1 MNDQPLKNRI
11 ALITGSSRGIGRAIA
26 LAYARAGAAV
36 VVNYVGGEAA
46 AGEVVAAIKGAGGRA
61 VVVQG
66 DVAKLE
72 DHARLLA
79 AARSLG
85 GVANVLVNNAA
96 VEQRAPVLDCTA
108 EEWDRHLDVN
118 LKGVFFLSQAFARE
132 LVAAGRPGRIINV
145 SSTHETRPLRN
156 AAIYNITK
164 GGLAMLTKSLALELA
179 PRGITVNGLVPGAIR
194 TDLNRAVLADPAR
207 EAAVLAKIPLGRIA
221 EAEDLAAAAVFMA
234 GDGAAYMNGAN
245 VTLDGGLML

>member
-1 MNDQPLKNRI
+1 M
-11 ALITGSSRGIGRAIA
+11 
-26 LAYARAGAAV
+26 
-36 VVNYVGGEAA
+36 VVNYVGGEALA
-46 AGEVVAAIKGAGGRA
+46 AEVVETITAAGGRA
-61 VVVQG
+61 VAARG
-66 DVAKLE
+66 DVAKLG

-85 GVANVLVNNAA
+85 GPADVLVNNAA
-96 VEQRAPVLDCTA
+96 VEDRKAALEFDEA
-108 EEWDRHLDVN
+108 DWDRHLDVN

-145 SSTHETRPLRN
+145 SSTHETRPLRH
-156 AAIYNITK
+156 AALYNISK

-179 PRGITVNGLVPGAIR
+179 PHGITVNGLVPGAIR
-194 TDLNRAVLADPAR
+194 TDLNRAVLDDPAR
-207 EAAVLAKIPLGRIA
+207 EAAVLKRIPVGRIGESA
-221 EAEDLAAAAVFMA
+221 DLAAAAVFMA